1 MPFDESGEDGVSEGK
16 LRKILGD
23 ILFLFVL
30 PEAIYVHSGQP
41 KSKVDHSSAPPKR
54 TRTLKSTSWMHLLH
68 HRIERNR
75 RDKLVMEDDRLSPL
89 VLTFRQSPVNSRR
102 THRIILHTALSN
114 QVDDTCC
121 IRERGHVLADLVDS
135 EDEILGQVAG

>member
-1 MPFDESGEDGVSEGK
+1 MTFDESGEDGVSEGK

-23 ILFLFVL
+23 ILFLFIL
-30 PEAIYVHSGQP
+30 PEAIYVHPGQP
-41 KSKVDHSSAPPKR
+41 NSKADHSSAPSKR
-54 TRTLKSTSWMHLLH
+54 TRALKSTRRMHLLH

-75 RDKLVMEDDRLSPL
+75 RDKLVVENDRLSPL
-89 VLTFRQSPVNSRR
+89 VLTFRQPPINSRR
-102 THRIILHTALSN
+102 THRIILHTALCN

-121 IRERGHVLADLVDS
+121 IRKRGHVFADLVDG